1 MGKKNLREKDLR
13 EKDPLL
19 YWCNHT
25 TFLAF
30 QEMVKQR
37 LPLKVRIFNK
47 VNADETWLDRR
58 ANCIRVAFYFDKMYN
73 QRFECCFKATDFEA
87 IAGDRPV
94 ICADMVKKGKR
105 AISKNSQV

>member
-19 YWCNHT
+19 YWCNNT
-25 TFLAF
+25 SFLAF

-58 ANCIRVAFYFDKMYN
+58 ANCI
-73 QRFECCFKATDFEA
+73 
-87 IAGDRPV
+87 
-94 ICADMVKKGKR
+94 
-105 AISKNSQV
+105 